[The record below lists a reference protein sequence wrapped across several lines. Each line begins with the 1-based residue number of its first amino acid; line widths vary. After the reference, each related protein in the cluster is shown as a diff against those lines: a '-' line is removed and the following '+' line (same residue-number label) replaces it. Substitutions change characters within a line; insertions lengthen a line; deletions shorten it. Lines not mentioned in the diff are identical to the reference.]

1 MGIFMG
7 YVSLPEGNP
16 DVILVSEKSHTF
28 SHLLIWDP
36 WDKNELQV
44 WRFEEMILKSRWWFQ
59 IFVIFTPKIGEDS
72 HFD

>member
-1 MGIFMG
+1 MG

-44 WRFEEMILKSRWWFQ
+44 
-59 IFVIFTPKIGEDS
+59 
-72 HFD
+72 